1 MQQEERMQNDECHEK
16 KENLRTG
23 IVHTQEQPQT
33 GIKKEEEEI
42 QGNTEDEVQLR
53 TMKLKVN
60 I

>member
-1 MQQEERMQNDECHEK
+1 MQNDECHEK